1 MTVFWKTDHV
11 VTNTEIHFLPVD
23 ESHTHALS
31 RDTKHLSLDGQVC
44 FCRRL
49 FSDDAKPRGC
59 ISWPVRPLRGIN
71 KTAWGAKLILTADLV
86 YQVSCARLGHPLM
99 AQHCHLCLNVN
110 FSPPTAPHP
119 PHHPPPIDS
128 IHVITAIQKS
138 ASKTRGVQMACG
150 ISYEILAI

>member
-11 VTNTEIHFLPVD
+11 VTNTKIHFLPVD

-49 FSDDAKPRGC
+49 FSDNAKPRGC
-59 ISWPVRPLRGIN
+59 ISWPVWPLRGIN
-71 KTAWGAKLILTADLV
+71 KTAWGTKLILMADLV

-99 AQHCHLCLNVN
+99 AQHCHLCLNVCFN
-110 FSPPTAPHP
+110 PPTAPRP
-119 PHHPPPIDS
+119 PSIDS
-128 IHVITAIQKS
+128 ICVITAVK
-138 ASKTRGVQMACG
+138 
-150 ISYEILAI
+150 ISYLNNQGRSNGLWN